1 MIGELEKK
9 GGRGRSAQFIVK
21 KRYCIQT
28 QQVKIFFLPHHKRIY
43 PTPTSSHD
51 LLRSEKLMLFFIRVS
66 RYYC

>member
-28 QQVKIFFLPHHKRIY
+28 QQVKIFFFASSQKNLPD
-43 PTPTSSHD
+43 SN
-51 LLRSEKLMLFFIRVS
+51 LFTRPVKI
-66 RYYC
+66 